1 MRPSRYCPKF
11 LPWIGTDHG
20 EINDVCFDE
29 ARRFTKPC
37 DGCIDRPTDTQPTDP
52 TEDGKQKA
60 E

>member
-1 MRPSRYCPKF
+1 MRPSHYCPKF

-20 EINDVCFDE
+20 E
-29 ARRFTKPC
+29 
-37 DGCIDRPTDTQPTDP
+37 IDRPTDTQPTDP